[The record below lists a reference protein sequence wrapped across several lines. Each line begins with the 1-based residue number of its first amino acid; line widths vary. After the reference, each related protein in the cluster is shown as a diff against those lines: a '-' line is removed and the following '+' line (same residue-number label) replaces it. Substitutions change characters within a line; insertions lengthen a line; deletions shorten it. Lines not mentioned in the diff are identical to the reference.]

1 MNGKSNTIENA
12 LHNVGTDIRG
22 RITSI
27 ASRVRD
33 EAQDA
38 KEAVCDTLE
47 EQREYAAEALS
58 RASRKAT
65 RLTRRHP
72 LQVIAGALVLG
83 FLIGRIRR

>member
-1 MNGKSNTIENA
+1 MSSKSNTIEHA
-12 LHNVGTDIRG
+12 IHNVGNDIRD

-38 KEAVCDTLE
+38 KDAVCDTLE
-47 EQREYAAEALS
+47 EKRELAAEAFG

-65 RLTRRHP
+65 RLTRRYP
-72 LQVIAGALVLG
+72 LQVIAGAVVLG
-83 FLIGRIRR
+83 FLIGRVRR